1 MLLCVGRS
9 EGLEKRGE
17 SRGQKAPLWWGGGTN
32 ILSCFSSLLMTGFNP
47 INLCRLGQ
55 GREERDKG

>member
-17 SRGQKAPLWWGGGTN
+17 SRGQKAPLWWGGGDKHTE
-32 ILSCFSSLLMTGFNP
+32 LLFQPVNDR
-47 INLCRLGQ
+47 I
-55 GREERDKG
+55 